1 LFSAYIEIWL
11 EGLLKIKVPL
21 KEERISYET
30 NSSYF
35 VLSIDQRFQLFRLAI
50 FFRHSLLMFRLKTMM
65 TKHIFAVCQWKTKW
79 KDQCFWVGGQ
89 SCCCQFL
96 NDLKNIKMKWMAA
109 SVISIQL
116 WILGCNSNKCQRDLN
131 YTIKMKQ

>member
-1 LFSAYIEIWL
+1 
-11 EGLLKIKVPL
+11 
-21 KEERISYET
+21 
-30 NSSYF
+30 
-35 VLSIDQRFQLFRLAI
+35 
-50 FFRHSLLMFRLKTMM
+50 
-65 TKHIFAVCQWKTKW
+65 
-79 KDQCFWVGGQ
+79 
-89 SCCCQFL
+89 L